1 MICGIEWTTPIPPFQ
16 LGGRSV
22 YGTDRLIENTPIP
35 ELDGMKF
42 LTVENPPSNAIDV
55 ACQWWRL
62 FFTCATYKPGWWKE
76 NVVIAAEENRASAIT
91 TLVIPLSFIGRWN
104 QGNFELD
111 IIREREKKNRGE
123 TEWVSEWLS
132 EWVSEW
138 ESKRGWRLVVWFLS
152 WKWTPDAFNLSAA
165 TVKVFRPPWQHQLF
179 VSHDDM
185 MTRAPNSSH
194 QLQNHIRN
202 LPISKVSNQQSEIY
216 KFQRP
221 LTCWMW
227 LSNFD
232 WEI

>member
-1 MICGIEWTTPIPPFQ
+1 MEPRQ
-16 LGGRSV
+16 L
-22 YGTDRLIENTPIP
+22 
-35 ELDGMKF
+35 
-42 LTVENPPSNAIDV
+42 
-55 ACQWWRL
+55 W
-62 FFTCATYKPGWWKE
+62 
-76 NVVIAAEENRASAIT
+76 
-91 TLVIPLSFIGRWN
+91 IGYYP
-104 QGNFELD
+104 
-111 IIREREKKNRGE
+111 RERKKKSGRD
-123 TEWVSEWLS
+123 WVSEWLS

-232 WEI
+232 WEIYTRILNALNLPLAWTLFYSLI